1 MANGIENASYD
12 PKKVSVIIN
21 GKEITGFGTDSVIS
35 VTRNED
41 IVTTQV
47 GVPSST
53 QLLHGSVA
61 KKQTAATAKLST
73 PITATR
79 PSPEATR

>member
-1 MANGIENASYD
+1 MANGIEIASYD

-47 GVPSST
+47 AA
-53 QLLHGSVA
+53 A
-61 KKQTAATAKLST
+61 KKS
-73 PITATR
+73 I
-79 PSPEATR
+79 

>member
-1 MANGIENASYD
+1 MANGIEIASYD

-47 GVPSST
+47 GVKGDVAYSENATKAETAPS
-53 QLLHGSVA
+53 L
-61 KKQTAATAKLST
+61 
-73 PITATR
+73 
-79 PSPEATR
+79 